1 VTHATGVQHNSEAAC
16 RKRKCN
22 QADTD
27 EMRVHKKECTEARGE
42 PKEKI
47 ELDATDT
54 RGEALSSDSEDELED
69 VQTTNVLL
77 GQFEKVT
84 RTKSKWKCTLKDGV
98 YTIDGRDIV
107 FSRATGEFQWG

>member
-1 VTHATGVQHNSEAAC
+1 
-16 RKRKCN
+16 
-22 QADTD
+22 
-27 EMRVHKKECTEARGE
+27 MRVHKKECTEARGE

>member
-1 VTHATGVQHNSEAAC
+1 MRHYLGPCIPLASELVVS
-16 RKRKCN
+16 
-22 QADTD
+22 T
-27 EMRVHKKECTEARGE
+27 
-42 PKEKI
+42 
-47 ELDATDT
+47 
-54 RGEALSSDSEDELED
+54 D

-98 YTIDGRDIV
+98 YTIDGRDVV